1 MKFNEYLKIQKEFL
15 QFLNANSEVESY
27 FLGAIRALSKAS
39 SALLPKNYKLDKKQI
54 NDYDKYSKLVDAF
67 KYFLCIFD
75 YYDLDVEKFDEYF
88 KLISIYV
95 MNRYKLKKII
105 DNQRKYRNIVLLDID
120 GVLAEFPGY
129 FIRKFNE
136 TYNTDYKTYNE
147 IPLGKRNVYKE
158 KYRVCGEKV
167 NIPLCKYA
175 KEFLTDL
182 KTKGYTVILFTNRPI
197 YLYENIIID
206 TIKWAFIND
215 LQYDAILFSENK
227 MLDVIKNFNYK
238 NIKLYVEDNVSNA
251 NSICKLGINTYLIK
265 NNLSDQNIS
274 KCERKIKI
282 VESLDQIKLDEVK
295 NDQN

>member
-1 MKFNEYLKIQKEFL
+1 MKFEEYLKTQKEFI
-15 QFLNANSEVESY
+15 QFLNANSDVEPY

-39 SALLPKNYKLDKKQI
+39 SVLLPKNYKLDKKVL

-75 YYDLDVEKFDEYF
+75 YYGLSVEKFDEYF
-88 KLISIYV
+88 NLISIYV
-95 MNRYKLKKII
+95 TNRYKLKKII
-105 DNQRKYRNIVLLDID
+105 DNQRKYKNIVLLDID

-136 TYNTDYKTYNE
+136 TYNTNYKTYNE

-158 KYRVCGEKV
+158 KYRISGEKV
-167 NIPLCKYA
+167 KIPLCKYA

-182 KTKGYTVILFTNRPI
+182 KNKGYTVILFTNRPI

-251 NSICKLGINTYLIK
+251 NSISKLGINTYLIT
-265 NNLSDQNIS
+265 NALNDQNIQ
-274 KCERKIKI
+274 KCDKKVKIVDSLKEIKI
-282 VESLDQIKLDEVK
+282 GEIE
-295 NDQN
+295 ND